1 MKTCGSSSRCLLVLL
16 LAACASPSAAL
27 TRANPGRGAAL
38 GSYKQVP
45 AARPQIGAAVA
56 YVRVFYR
63 RDGLCDFVRACG
75 GVLASV
81 SICDGVCAVAI
92 EVCVCVLTKKSSHA
106 SDDDDI
112 DDDSNV
118 DDNDPRR
125 RRRCRCD
132 GEGDGDLCLAFQ
144 DWPGPSLAEAVLW
157 DLLQMANEATDED
170 EWRNGAEGAGGERA
184 AALTRSVGGGLGDGA
199 VDARLPAAVGPR
211 ERKAGCKNFFWKTF
225 TSC

>member
-92 EVCVCVLTKKSSHA
+92 EVCVCVCVDQKK
-106 SDDDDI
+106 
-112 DDDSNV
+112 
-118 DDNDPRR
+118 
-125 RRRCRCD
+125 
-132 GEGDGDLCLAFQ
+132 
-144 DWPGPSLAEAVLW
+144 
-157 DLLQMANEATDED
+157 
-170 EWRNGAEGAGGERA
+170 
-184 AALTRSVGGGLGDGA
+184 LTRI
-199 VDARLPAAVGPR
+199 R
-211 ERKAGCKNFFWKTF
+211 
-225 TSC
+225 